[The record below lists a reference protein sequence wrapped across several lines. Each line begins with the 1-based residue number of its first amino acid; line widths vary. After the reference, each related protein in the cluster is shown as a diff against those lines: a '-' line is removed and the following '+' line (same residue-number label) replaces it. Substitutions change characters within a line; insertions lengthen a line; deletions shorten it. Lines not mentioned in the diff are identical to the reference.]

1 MGGQER
7 DRRECV
13 GKYIT
18 AQKGGI
24 IAKVFGGG
32 GAERLD
38 ENERREVR
46 RTDCCK

>member
-32 GAERLD
+32 AERLD

>member
-24 IAKVFGGG
+24 IAKVLGGG
-32 GAERLD
+32 GLRDWMKMRGE
-38 ENERREVR
+38 
-46 RTDCCK
+46 K

>member
-1 MGGQER
+1 M
-7 DRRECV
+7 ECA

-24 IAKVFGGG
+24 IAKVLGGE
-32 GAERLD
+32 AERLD